1 MLQTDF
7 EVDRDFREGAFIP
20 LSRRFT
26 TRAKAEKERDRMQ
39 ALFKYKQVS
48 LGVGVVAK
56 E

>member
-1 MLQTDF
+1 MY
-7 EVDRDFREGAFIP
+7 ERREGVFIP

-26 TRAKAEKERDRMQ
+26 TRANAEKEHDPMQ